1 MAPRL
6 LACFGRRG
14 GGATASAPDE
24 GAEDSNN
31 NNNQQQQVAP
41 GPVLVELFA
50 SQGCGASPEADAVA
64 ARLAQDSAAAAAAA
78 QEGGAGGGV
87 PAVVVLAF
95 HVDYWDHSGWKDPFA
110 SSAWTVRQK
119 AYVEALRLDTLFTP
133 QVVVQGRVHC
143 VGTDQDALALAVRD
157 APRYPAPA
165 MKVTFSRPNPT
176 TLQASFTGTLR
187 SRVEGGGGGA
197 SVVAALYQSG
207 LVTDCGRG
215 ENKGKSLLND
225 HVVRRM
231 EKVAAVRDGASAKKA
246 VSGSVQFPLWDGFR
260 AAKCGVVLFVQNA
273 ALQVLGVQHFDLPDN
288 L

>member
-6 LACFGRRG
+6 LACFGRRV
-14 GGATASAPDE
+14 GGATASAPDD
-24 GAEDSNN
+24 GVAED
-31 NNNQQQQVAP
+31 NNQLQQVAP

-64 ARLAQDSAAAAAAA
+64 ARLAQDSAAAA
-78 QEGGAGGGV
+78 QEGGGVV

-133 QVVVQGRVHC
+133 QVVVQGRAHC
-143 VGTDQDALALAVRD
+143 VGTDQDALAQAARD

-165 MKVTFSRPNPT
+165 MKVTFQRPNPT

-187 SRVEGGGGGA
+187 NRVEGAGGA
-197 SVVAALYQSG
+197 SVVAALYESG

-231 EKVAAVRDGASAKKA
+231 EKVAAVREGASAKKA
-246 VSGSVQFPLWDGFR
+246 VSGTVQFPLWDGFR
-260 AAKCGVVLFVQNA
+260 ATKCGVVLFVQNA
-273 ALQVLGVQHFDLPDN
+273 ALQVLSVQHFDLPDN
-288 L
+288 I